1 MGLKYPVFPVVA
13 TEEMQAITVA
23 WLDAILARRLQY
35 PFASISELQGE
46 LVMQNLIKTIATLLI
61 TFLVFVGCGEMVEV
75 EFDNGKFSAAEFSA
89 EQGLERTA
97 EHTYADTAGA
107 GIYVKGSSLTIV
119 DSNFTDNISAG
130 RGGAIYAENSQLSL
144 DCTFTNS
151 TSCEISR
158 NSAQVGGALY
168 LDRVGSNGNPAT
180 IKNTLFRTNTAH
192 LMYDFEADI
201 DDDGELDGRAP
212 AGMQIAIADNGEGGT
227 YVDIDANYDNS
238 SDNQGFKYYN
248 GWGSVDKTHWRNF
261 TPYVSGNEDAA
272 HIALLTDAG
281 ELFVNITNNT
291 VHACDGT
298 YCQDDDVNYGAPVGD
313 NNRFLRCTG
322 FDNDG
327 INYSGNELDSGET
340 DYGCS

>member
-1 MGLKYPVFPVVA
+1 FYQQRKYVCKVNMLQTRGQRKESAMKDGPRSALKWGFRGPMGLKYPVFPVVA

-130 RGGAIYAENSQLSL
+130 RGGAIYAENSQFSL
-144 DCTFTNS
+144 DCTS
-151 TSCEISR
+151 PSSSKCEIAR

-168 LDRVGSNGNPAT
+168 LDRV
-180 IKNTLFRTNTAH
+180 
-192 LMYDFEADI
+192 
-201 DDDGELDGRAP
+201 
-212 AGMQIAIADNGEGGT
+212 
-227 YVDIDANYDNS
+227 
-238 SDNQGFKYYN
+238 
-248 GWGSVDKTHWRNF
+248 
-261 TPYVSGNEDAA
+261 
-272 HIALLTDAG
+272 
-281 ELFVNITNNT
+281 
-291 VHACDGT
+291 
-298 YCQDDDVNYGAPVGD
+298 
-313 NNRFLRCTG
+313 
-322 FDNDG
+322 
-327 INYSGNELDSGET
+327 
-340 DYGCS
+340 